1 MRCPTAH
8 LEIEIK
14 QYEYNGYSSTYMVI
28 HKVTT
33 DAGPATM
40 DKQNMQSTG
49 QQIRSLRCMGLGASI
64 R

>member
-1 MRCPTAH
+1 
-8 LEIEIK
+8 
-14 QYEYNGYSSTYMVI
+14 MVILI

-49 QQIRSLRCMGLGASI
+49 QQMRSLRCMGLSAPVSDI
-64 R
+64 IK